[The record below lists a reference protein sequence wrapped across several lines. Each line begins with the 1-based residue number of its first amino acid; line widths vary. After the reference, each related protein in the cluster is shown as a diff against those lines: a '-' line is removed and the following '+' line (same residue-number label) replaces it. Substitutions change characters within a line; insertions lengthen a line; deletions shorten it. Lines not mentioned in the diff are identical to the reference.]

1 MAAKREAAVTGG
13 TGTAGAS
20 GAKVERAA
28 SAGME
33 AMERGKEGG
42 AEEGPSGSGTSVNLN
57 MGGCSVR
64 REEENHMLLYIW
76 ILNGEQR
83 GCGIGAWE

>member
-1 MAAKREAAVTGG
+1 MTR
-13 TGTAGAS
+13 AS
-20 GAKVERAA
+20 GAKVGRAA

-42 AEEGPSGSGTSVNLN
+42 LEEGALGSGTSVNVN
-57 MGGCSVR
+57 MDGWSVR

-76 ILNGEQR
+76 ILNGT
-83 GCGIGAWE
+83 

>member
-20 GAKVERAA
+20 GAKVWRAA
-28 SAGME
+28 SAGMK

-42 AEEGPSGSGTSVNLN
+42 AEEGASGSGTLVNLN
-57 MGGCSVR
+57 MVGWSVR
-64 REEENHMLLYIW
+64 REEENHMLLYI
-76 ILNGEQR
+76 
-83 GCGIGAWE
+83 

>member
-1 MAAKREAAVTGG
+1 MAAKREAAVAGG
-13 TGTAGAS
+13 TGTTGAS
-20 GAKVERAA
+20 GAKVGRAA
-28 SAGME
+28 SDGME

-42 AEEGPSGSGTSVNLN
+42 AEEGASGSGTSVNLN
-57 MGGCSVR
+57 MGGWSVR